1 VGDELFQLLGTD
13 AHDARVR
20 AAVEDAADAER
31 LVDTLVEMRAE
42 QGITQADLAGRMQ
55 TTQSA
60 VSKFERA
67 GGDPRLSTLQR
78 YARAVNA
85 RLRWVVS
92 TSAQEGDIW
101 QEASYPVPVG
111 EEAEAP
117 AVDEGVAT
125 PLFKLAS

>member
-1 VGDELFQLLGTD
+1 MGDELFQLLGTD
-13 AHDARVR
+13 GRDARVR
-20 AAVEDAADAER
+20 AAAEDAADAER
-31 LVDTLVEMRAE
+31 LVDTLVEMRTE
-42 QGITQADLAGRMQ
+42 QGITQADLAERME

-92 TSAQEGDIW
+92 TSPREGDIW
-101 QEASYPVPVG
+101 QEASYPIPVA

-117 AVDEGVAT
+117 AAEAGIAT
-125 PLFKLAS
+125 PSFKLAS